1 MASMMCSLID
11 EGEPC
16 MTVPVLAQSCR
27 SILRFELAFNVAA
40 VLETCC
46 LVQTAWSAH
55 ARSGT
60 APAWSML
67 QAEGT

>member
-16 MTVPVLAQSCR
+16 MTVPVAVVP
-27 SILRFELAFNVAA
+27 IDIELAFNVAA